1 MRTNPGK
8 AAQIVCANGSVAKHA
23 ISATRET
30 ASAALACAGVIIA
43 AESSTGDSCCC
54 AAADITEELNR
65 GSNDALRN
73 PVFAIQAFAEG
84 YLSLRSEFRFG
95 FLSSHALYRRSRIV
109 EVHNR
114 DHAEDHLSGLTAEWI
129 QHYAA
134 DRGLLVWSSS

>member
-23 ISATRET
+23 ISATREI

-84 YLSLRSEFRFG
+84 YPSLRSEFRFG
-95 FLSSHALYRRSRIV
+95 FLSPTRFVPESRNSRGPQIEIALKTP
-109 EVHNR
+109 ELP
-114 DHAEDHLSGLTAEWI
+114 DGGMM
-129 QHYAA
+129 QH
-134 DRGLLVWSSS
+134 

>member
-1 MRTNPGK
+1 MSTNPGK

-84 YLSLRSEFRFG
+84 YLSLLQNFP
-95 FLSSHALYRRSRIV
+95 
-109 EVHNR
+109 
-114 DHAEDHLSGLTAEWI
+114 SGSLAHTLCTG
-129 QHYAA
+129 
-134 DRGLLVWSSS
+134 GLEK